1 MVVYFLEV
9 FVEKLYTVQFVSQR
23 FTTSQ
28 VILLSYESA
37 KVTSCIENCNTKS
50 HVFIYLTVL
59 SPMTLSDL

>member
-37 KVTSCIENCNTKS
+37 KVTSCTENCNTKS
-50 HVFIYLTVL
+50 HFHSFNGIVADD
-59 SPMTLSDL
+59 LSDL